1 VASYTAFFDLDHTII
16 STSSG
21 RVMFRG
27 SIEHGLLRKRHARLA
42 VVYAVLYRLGMT
54 DADAAVKRWLSWYA
68 GTPANRIDLFADEWA
83 DELKHSIR
91 EDARREIERHRK
103 EGGRTVILSASP
115 SFICE
120 RIRDHLGMDDIL
132 CTELEIQG
140 GVLTG
145 RMRGAYCYGPEK
157 LSRARAYCE
166 AHGLSLH
173 DAWYYA
179 DSQSDFYVLEAV
191 GNPVCVTPD
200 AKLARMAKQR
210 GWRIA
215 LWR

>member
-1 VASYTAFFDLDHTII
+1 VASYAAFFDLDHTII
-16 STSSG
+16 NTSSG

-27 SIEHGLLRKRHARLA
+27 SIERGLLRKRHARAALA
-42 VVYAVLYRLGMT
+42 FAILYRLGLMS
-54 DADAAVKRWLSWYA
+54 ADAAVQRWLSWYA
-68 GTPANRIDLFADEWA
+68 GMPANRIDLFADEWT
-83 DELKHSIR
+83 DEIKRFIR

-103 EGGRTVILSASP
+103 DGGLTVILSASP

-120 RIRDHLGMDDIL
+120 RIRGHLGMDDIL
-132 CTELEIQG
+132 CTEFETEG

-166 AHGLSLH
+166 SRGLSL
-173 DAWYYA
+173 DGAWYSA
-179 DSQSDFYVLEAV
+179 DSRSDIHVLEAV
-191 GNPVCVTPD
+191 GNPVCVSPD
-200 AKLARMAKQR
+200 AKLARIAKQR
-210 GWRIA
+210 GWRIV